1 MKRIPYTEMHQRL
14 KQILLQYAFSE
25 ERADLSARLFVD
37 ASRDGVA
44 SHGLNR
50 FPRFIE
56 FIQKGYVRPEAE
68 PVLTNQMGSL
78 EQWDGQ
84 QGPGNLNGWFCMN
97 RAIELA
103 RTHGIGLVALRHTNH
118 WMRGGNFGW
127 QAAEAGMMGIC
138 FTNTTP
144 NLPPWGA
151 KEPVLGNN
159 PLIIAIPNKDGHI
172 VLDTAMTQFSFG
184 KIESYRRA
192 GKLLPVEGGFDTQGK
207 LTRDAAAIE
216 ASNRALPF
224 GFWKGSGL
232 SLMLDL
238 MASMLSGGKST
249 IQIGRQDSP
258 DEYNLSQLFIAIDPD
273 AVGDAS
279 HYEAVLKETIDAM
292 HEATLAEGY
301 SEVLYP
307 GERALRV
314 REENMKLGIPVDEGY
329 WAKVLAMG

>member
-1 MKRIPYTEMHQRL
+1 MIRIPYPEMHQRL
-14 KQILLQYAFSE
+14 KQILLRYEFTD

-37 ASRDGVA
+37 ASRDGVY

-56 FIQKGYVRPEAE
+56 FIEKGYVIPSAE
-68 PVLTNQMGSL
+68 PKLVRQMGSL

-84 QGPGNLNGWFCMN
+84 QGPGNLNAWTCME
-97 RAIELA
+97 RAIEMA
-103 RTHGIGLVALRHTNH
+103 WDHGIGLVALRDTNH
-118 WMRGGNFGW
+118 WMRGGNYGW
-127 QAAEAGMMGIC
+127 QAADAGMMGIC

-151 KEPVLGNN
+151 KEPTLGNN
-159 PLIIAIPNKDGHI
+159 PLIIAIPRTEGHV

-192 GKLLPVEGGFDTQGK
+192 GKPLPVAGGFDQQGN
-207 LTRDAAAIE
+207 LTTNAAEIE

-238 MASMLSGGKST
+238 LASMLSGGKST
-249 IQIGRQDSP
+249 IQIGRQEAA
-258 DEYNLSQLFIAIDPD
+258 DEYNLSQLFIAINPD
-273 AVGDAS
+273 AIGTGE
-279 HYEAVLKETIDAM
+279 HYRSVLAETITAM
-292 HEATLAEGY
+292 HEAERAETGG
-301 SEVLYP
+301 EVLYP
-307 GERALRV
+307 GERSLRV
-314 REENMKLGIPVDEGY
+314 RKENMAQGIPVDEGY
-329 WAKVLAMG
+329 WQQVLKM